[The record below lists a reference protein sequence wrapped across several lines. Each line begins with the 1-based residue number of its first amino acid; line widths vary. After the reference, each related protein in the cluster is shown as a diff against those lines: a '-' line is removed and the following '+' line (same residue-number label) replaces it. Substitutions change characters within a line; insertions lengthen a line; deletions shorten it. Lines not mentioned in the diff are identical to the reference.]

1 MEITRRTTGD
11 WTDLVVEGRLDGYWA
26 EHLDAGIAEAIRE
39 GGLRLRL
46 DLEKVTFLSS
56 AGIGVLVKFH
66 KRLAAVKGSLVIAR
80 LSAPVKTVLEM
91 TRLTALLVATGEGG
105 GEATLTVGST
115 LSRHGLLCEVFDL
128 NPSARMAL
136 TSIGERIRW
145 VPPKTGRPGSRRCRA
160 VRQPPPSGLARS
172 GWPMRKARTG
182 WASCWRCLAPQRT
195 CPPTAPR
202 YPTFS

>member
-1 MEITRRTTGD
+1 M
-11 WTDLVVEGRLDGYWA
+11 
-26 EHLDAGIAEAIRE
+26 AIGPSTSTPASPRPSARA
-39 GGLRLRL
+39 GLRLRL

-105 GEATLTVGST
+105 GEVTLTVGST

-136 TSIGERIRW
+136 TSIGGAHPVGSAGGPAGRALDVA
-145 VPPKTGRPGSRRCRA
+145 VPSVDDRHRDWR
-160 VRQPPPSGLARS
+160 VRS
-172 GWPMRKARTG
+172 GR
-182 WASCWRCLAPQRT
+182 
-195 CPPTAPR
+195 
-202 YPTFS
+202 

>member
-91 TRLTALLVATGEGG
+91 TRLTALLVATGEGVG
-105 GEATLTVGST
+105 DVTLTVGST

-128 NPSARMAL
+128 NPSARMLKELTVLGYFSSEIGATQAL
-136 TSIGERIRW
+136 AYDK
-145 VPPKTGRPGSRRCRA
+145 VPGGYWGCLDLKPG
-160 VRQPPPSGLARS
+160 Q
-172 GWPMRKARTG
+172 KG
-182 WASCWRCLAPQRT
+182 WATR
-195 CPPTAPR
+195 
-202 YPTFS
+202 